1 MQPKNTLHTSDTAA
15 SFAEKCFREHL
26 QGSRGREL
34 TDEQHQAV
42 RNKLFAAMEKL
53 IPAAMRQAQAGKPA
67 LLRLLVRATR
77 R

>member
-1 MQPKNTLHTSDTAA
+1 MQSKNALEPGDTAA
-15 SFAEKCFREHL
+15 DFAEKCFRQHL
-26 QGSRGREL
+26 KSSRGHEL
-34 TDEQHQAV
+34 TDEQRQAV